1 MYKTVEIGYHPKAS
15 DMAAAIEHAAN
26 ELAAQGHR
34 VVPLSVTGSAKA
46 IVLAERESDDACTG
60 KDIHHE
66 Y

>member
-15 DMAAAIEHAAN
+15 DMAAANERAAN

-34 VVPLSVTGSAKA
+34 VVSFSMTGSAKA

-60 KDIHHE
+60 KG
-66 Y
+66 YSS

>member
-34 VVPLSVTGSAKA
+34 VVSFSVTGSAKA
-46 IVLAERESDDACTG
+46 IVLAERESDDACAG